1 MPKQDKTA
9 VFAAIFIFFAGI
21 SATGLL
27 IPRHHGWMLLFAY
40 FSAFFAYFWLC
51 KSEIKLHHLL
61 AIGLAARLILFLGL
75 PSLSD
80 DLYRFIWDGT
90 LLREGFSPYALLPAE
105 YLTQG
110 IQGVDQ
116 QLYDQLNSQPYY
128 SVYPPLN
135 QLFFWISASIS
146 TSWLAQANVLRVV
159 LLMAD
164 LGSVYF
170 LYRLLQ
176 LHQKDLSVIGW
187 FFLNP
192 LLILEAT
199 GSIHFEGLVV
209 FFLLL
214 GLCAFEK
221 NRMISS
227 GIGLGLAAATK
238 LLPLIFLPAIVIRKW
253 FRDGATVGIVAGL
266 VVSIGLIPFINSA
279 ILSGMQS
286 SLGLYFQKF
295 EFNASVYF
303 LLREV
308 GFWLK
313 GYNLISI
320 LGPALSG
327 ITILGIVG
335 LALRGQR
342 RKWAV
347 HKTMLFSLS
356 LYLLLATTVHPWY
369 ILPLIAL
376 GLLSGFYYPI
386 AWALMI
392 FVTYFGYQEAGFEL
406 SAIWVV
412 LEYGVVLSTFAIEL
426 IRSHEKSA

>member
-9 VFAAIFIFFAGI
+9 VFAAGFIFFAGI

-40 FSAFFAYFWLC
+40 FSAFFAYIWLC
-51 KSEIKLHHLL
+51 KSEIKLTHLL
-61 AIGLAARLILFLGL
+61 AIGVTARLILFLGL

-80 DLYRFIWDGT
+80 DLYRFIWDGA
-90 LLREGFSPYALLPAE
+90 LLREGFSPYAGLPAE
-105 YLTQG
+105 YLSLG
-110 IQGVDQ
+110 IPGVDQ
-116 QLYDQLNSQPYY
+116 KLYDQLNSQPYY

-135 QLFFWISASIS
+135 QLLFWISTTIG
-146 TSWLAQANVLRVV
+146 TTWLTQANLLRCFF
-159 LLMAD
+159 LMAD

-170 LYRLLQ
+170 LRQLLS
-176 LHQKDLSVIGW
+176 HQKNHSVIGW

-199 GSIHFEGLVV
+199 GNIHFEGLVV
-209 FFLLL
+209 FFILL
-214 GLCAFEK
+214 GLYTLEK
-221 NRMISS
+221 NRTISS
-227 GIGLGLAAATK
+227 GIGFGLAAATK
-238 LLPLIFLPAIVIRKW
+238 LLPLIFLPAILMKKW
-253 FRDGATVGIVAGL
+253 LKEGATVTIVAGL
-266 VVSIGLIPFINSA
+266 VVSISLIPFVNSA
-279 ILSGMQS
+279 LLSGMQS

-303 LLREV
+303 LLREA
-308 GFWLK
+308 GFWFR
-313 GYNLISI
+313 GYNII
-320 LGPALSG
+320 GTLGPTLSVL
-327 ITILGIVG
+327 TLLGVLG
-335 LALRGQR
+335 LALNGQR
-342 RKWAV
+342 RKWPLS
-347 HKTMLFSLS
+347 KTMLFSLS

-386 AWALMI
+386 VWSLMI

-406 SAIWVV
+406 STLWIV

-426 IRSHEKSA
+426 IRSHEKST